1 MLVYDM
7 FCGVGGFSSGAM
19 QAGCAIG
26 KGVDLDPVVLR
37 SFQENTG
44 AEVEC
49 LDIFSP
55 GFVWPQVHDNLH
67 MHFSPECQ
75 QLSCANAH
83 ADEESG
89 LVGMRFCLGV
99 VLRQR
104 YRSWSVENVSTP
116 ATRALAASYAA
127 THPGEID
134 HASVDAADYGS
145 PSSRVR
151 LIIGPPAA
159 IMQLRLAVG
168 PVRSLSQAFLERGLV
183 PVSKFVK
190 NNSIKRDGSACVRST
205 YHPCHTA
212 LASTPLRWCD
222 VDGATVRCFS
232 VSETAV
238 ALGIPAG
245 WKLPKGQRRGIRALG
260 NAVPTHLSKAIMEAS
275 MRAVRHAGKAA

>member
-1 MLVYDM
+1 MVVYDM

-19 QAGCAIG
+19 QAGCVIE

-37 SFQENTG
+37 SFQDNTG
-44 AEVEC
+44 ADVEC
-49 LDIFSP
+49 LDIFKS
-55 GFVWPQVHDNLH
+55 GFDWPEGSKDLH

-89 LVGMRFCLGV
+89 LEGMRFCLEV
-99 VLRQR
+99 VLKEG
-104 YRSWSVENVSTP
+104 YSSWSVENVSTP

-127 THPGEID
+127 AHPGEVD

-159 IMQLRLAVG
+159 ITQLRMAVG
-168 PVRSLSQAFLERGLV
+168 PVRSLAQAFWERGLV
-183 PVSKFVK
+183 PVSNFVK

-205 YHPCHTA
+205 HHPCHTA

-222 VDGATVRCFS
+222 VNGATVRCFS

-238 ALGIPAG
+238 ALGMPAD

-275 MRAVRHAGKAA
+275 MSAARHAGKEE